1 MMDKELQTY
10 YEERFSMM
18 GSGGW
23 KDLIVDVDIM
33 ISSLNNLNAIA
44 DEKTLHFKKGELS
57 ILMWLKS
64 LKSVSEQAY
73 EAMQ

>member
-1 MMDKELQTY
+1 
-10 YEERFSMM
+10 MM

>member
-1 MMDKELQTY
+1 MDKELQVY

-18 GSGGW
+18 GSEGW
-23 KDLIVDVDIM
+23 KDLMADVDNM
-33 ISSLNNLNAIA
+33 MQSLNNLNAIP

-57 ILMWLKS
+57 ILMWLKG
-64 LKSVSEQAY
+64 LKGISEQSY

>member
-1 MMDKELQTY
+1 MDKELQVY

-18 GSGGW
+18 GSDGW
-23 KDLIVDVDIM
+23 KDLMVDVDSM
-33 ISSLNNLNAIA
+33 IKSLNNLNAIP
-44 DEKTLHFKKGELS
+44 DEQTLHFKRGELS

-64 LKSVSEQAY
+64 LKEVSEQSY

>member
-1 MMDKELQTY
+1 MDKELQVY

-18 GSGGW
+18 GSDGW
-23 KDLIVDVDIM
+23 KDLMADVDNM
-33 ISSLNNLNAIA
+33 MQSLNNLNAIP

-57 ILMWLKS
+57 ILMWLKG
-64 LKSVSEQAY
+64 LKGISEQSY

>member
-1 MMDKELQTY
+1 MDKELQVY

-18 GSGGW
+18 GSAGW
-23 KDLIVDVDIM
+23 KDLMADVDNM
-33 ISSLNNLNAIA
+33 MQSLNNLNAIP

-57 ILMWLKS
+57 ILMWLKG
-64 LKSVSEQAY
+64 LKGISEQSY

>member
-1 MMDKELQTY
+1 MDKELQVY

-18 GSGGW
+18 GSDGW
-23 KDLIVDVDIM
+23 KDFMADVDNM
-33 ISSLNNLNAIA
+33 MQSLNNLNAIP

-57 ILMWLKS
+57 ILMWLKG
-64 LKSVSEQAY
+64 LKGISEQSY